1 MSNKIFNNKAELDV
15 WIDERFPVPKEWTWN
30 IYEPSQESIAEKLIE
45 EGYDLDN
52 LLADGH
58 GYEINGHTN
67 NGWAYR
73 DEIDQNLL
81 RKWKHRG
88 EYERGIERIILLS
101 EYD

>member
-1 MSNKIFNNKAELDV
+1 MNNKIFNNKAEFDA
-15 WIDERFPVPKEWTWN
+15 WIDERFPVPKEWTWDM
-30 IYEPSQESIAEKLIE
+30 YEPSQESIAEKLIE

-73 DEIDQNLL
+73 DEIAP
-81 RKWKHRG
+81 
-88 EYERGIERIILLS
+88 EFIEEMEVQGRIKDRI
-101 EYD
+101 